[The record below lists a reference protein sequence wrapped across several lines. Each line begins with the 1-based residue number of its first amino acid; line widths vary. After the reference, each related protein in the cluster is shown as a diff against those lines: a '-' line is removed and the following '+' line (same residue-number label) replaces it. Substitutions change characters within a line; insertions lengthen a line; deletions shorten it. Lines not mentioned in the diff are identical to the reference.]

1 MNKLSINNYVNEIKK
16 IKNKIG
22 NEDRILRLDNP
33 LKKSITVSKTEVIIF
48 TLSSFLTIFS
58 LGIVLFEFILSYKEK
73 NNFDYQNASYQ
84 NASLYE
90 KKMNDSLTVNLSKN
104 HSKFK
109 SYYENLNASKQIKFN
124 SDYSIHTFKK
134 YEYQITNLMDEKII
148 LEQIIKKL
156 ENQKKE
162 ILLEKEILDYKNI
175 LIGQQSEQKILK
187 LEENLAALNSK
198 TEIQNQK
205 LSTAIDMIENLQ
217 LERINLLSKLNFSNS
232 NNKQLALQ
240 N

>member
-1 MNKLSINNYVNEIKK
+1 MNKLSTNNYVNEIKK

-58 LGIVLFEFILSYKEK
+58 LGIVLFEFILSDNEK
-73 NNFDYQNASYQ
+73 NNFDYQ

-217 LERINLLSKLNFSNS
+217 LERINLLSKLNLSNS
-232 NNKQLALQ
+232 NNEQLALQ

>member
-1 MNKLSINNYVNEIKK
+1 MNKLSTNNYVNEIKK

-58 LGIVLFEFILSYKEK
+58 LGIVLFEFILSDNEK
-73 NNFDYQNASYQ
+73 NNFDYQ

-109 SYYENLNASKQIKFN
+109 SYYENLNASKQMKFN
-124 SDYSIHTFKK
+124 SDYSINTFKK
-134 YEYQITNLMDEKII
+134 YEFQITNLMDEKII
-148 LEQIIKKL
+148 LEQIIRKL

-232 NNKQLALQ
+232 NNEQLALQ

>member
-1 MNKLSINNYVNEIKK
+1 MKKLSINNYVNEIKK

-22 NEDRILRLDNP
+22 NEERILKLDNP
-33 LKKSITVSKTEVIIF
+33 LKKSIPISKSELIIF
-48 TLSSFLTIFS
+48 SLSSFLTIFS
-58 LGIVLFEFILSYKEK
+58 LGIVLFEFILSNNKK
-73 NNFDYQNASYQ
+73 NDLDYQNTF
-84 NASLYE
+84 LYE
-90 KKMNDSLTVNLSKN
+90 RKPNDNLKVTLNKN
-104 HSKFK
+104 HLKFEDQYK
-109 SYYENLNASKQIKFN
+109 NLNTSKQIMFN
-124 SDYSIHTFKK
+124 INYTKHEFKK
-134 YEYQITNLMDEKII
+134 YENQITNLIAEKSK
-148 LEQIIKKL
+148 LEQTIIKL

-175 LIGQQSEQKILK
+175 LIGKQSEQKIFK

-232 NNKQLALQ
+232 NDEQLALQ

>member
-1 MNKLSINNYVNEIKK
+1 MNKLSTNNYVNEIKK

-58 LGIVLFEFILSYKEK
+58 LGIVLFEFILSDNEK
-73 NNFDYQNASYQ
+73 NNFDYQNAS
-84 NASLYE
+84 LYE
-90 KKMNDSLTVNLSKN
+90 KEMNDSLTVNLSKN

-109 SYYENLNASKQIKFN
+109 NFYENLNASKQIKFN

-134 YEYQITNLMDEKII
+134 YEYQITNLMDEKSI

-232 NNKQLALQ
+232 NDEQLALQ

>member
-1 MNKLSINNYVNEIKK
+1 MNKLSTNNYVNEIKK

-33 LKKSITVSKTEVIIF
+33 LKKSITVSKSEVIIF

-58 LGIVLFEFILSYKEK
+58 LGIVLFEFILSDNKK
-73 NNFDYQNASYQ
+73 NNFDYQ

-134 YEYQITNLMDEKII
+134 YEYQITKLMDEKSI
-148 LEQIIKKL
+148 LEQIIKML

-232 NNKQLALQ
+232 NNEQLALQ

>member
-1 MNKLSINNYVNEIKK
+1 MNKLSTNNYVNEIKK
-16 IKNKIG
+16 IKDKIG

-58 LGIVLFEFILSYKEK
+58 LGIVLFEFILSDNEK
-73 NNFDYQNASYQ
+73 NNFDYQ

-90 KKMNDSLTVNLSKN
+90 KKMNDSLTVKLSKN

-232 NNKQLALQ
+232 NNEQLALQ

>member
-1 MNKLSINNYVNEIKK
+1 MNKLSTNNYVNEIKK

-33 LKKSITVSKTEVIIF
+33 LKKFITVSKTEVIIF

-58 LGIVLFEFILSYKEK
+58 LGIVLFEFILSDNEK
-73 NNFDYQNASYQ
+73 NNFDYQ

-90 KKMNDSLTVNLSKN
+90 KKMNDSLMVNLSKN

-109 SYYENLNASKQIKFN
+109 NYYENLNASKQIKFN

-175 LIGQQSEQKILK
+175 LISQQSEQKISK

-217 LERINLLSKLNFSNS
+217 LERINLLSKLNFSNA
-232 NNKQLALQ
+232 NNEKLALQ

>member
-1 MNKLSINNYVNEIKK
+1 MNKLPTNYYVNEIKK
-16 IKNKIG
+16 IKNKIV

-58 LGIVLFEFILSYKEK
+58 LGIVLFEFILSDNEK
-73 NNFDYQNASYQ
+73 NNFDYQ

-232 NNKQLALQ
+232 NNEQLALQ

>member
-1 MNKLSINNYVNEIKK
+1 MNKLSTNNYINEIKK

-58 LGIVLFEFILSYKEK
+58 LGIVLFEFILSDNEK
-73 NNFDYQNASYQ
+73 NNFDYQ

-90 KKMNDSLTVNLSKN
+90 KKMNDSLMVNLSKN

-109 SYYENLNASKQIKFN
+109 NYYENLNASKQIKFN

-134 YEYQITNLMDEKII
+134 YEYQITNLMDEKSI

-232 NNKQLALQ
+232 NNEQLALQ

>member
-1 MNKLSINNYVNEIKK
+1 MNKLSTNNYVNEIKK

-22 NEDRILRLDNP
+22 NEDRTLRLDNP

-48 TLSSFLTIFS
+48 TLSSFLTVFS
-58 LGIVLFEFILSYKEK
+58 LGIVLFEFILSDNEK
-73 NNFDYQNASYQ
+73 NNFDYQ

-232 NNKQLALQ
+232 NNEQLALQ

>member
-1 MNKLSINNYVNEIKK
+1 MNKLSTNNYVNEIKK

-58 LGIVLFEFILSYKEK
+58 LGIVLFEFILSDNEK
-73 NNFDYQNASYQ
+73 NKFDYQ

-232 NNKQLALQ
+232 NNEQLALQ

>member
-1 MNKLSINNYVNEIKK
+1 MDKLSKNSYVNEIKK

-33 LKKSITVSKTEVIIF
+33 LKKSITVSKSEVIIF

-58 LGIVLFEFILSYKEK
+58 LGIVLFEFILSDNEK
-73 NNFDYQNASYQ
+73 NNFDYQ

-90 KKMNDSLTVNLSKN
+90 KKMNDSLTLNLSKN

-124 SDYSIHTFKK
+124 SDYSIHTFNK
-134 YEYQITNLMDEKII
+134 YEYQITNLMDEKSI

-232 NNKQLALQ
+232 NNEQLALQ

>member
-1 MNKLSINNYVNEIKK
+1 MNKLSTNNYVNEIKK

-22 NEDRILRLDNP
+22 KEERILKLDNP

-58 LGIVLFEFILSYKEK
+58 LGIVLFEFILSDNEK
-73 NNFDYQNASYQ
+73 NNFDYQ

-124 SDYSIHTFKK
+124 SDYSINTFKK

-232 NNKQLALQ
+232 NNEQLALQ

>member
-1 MNKLSINNYVNEIKK
+1 MNKLSTNNYVNEIKK

-33 LKKSITVSKTEVIIF
+33 LKKSITVSKSEVIIF

-58 LGIVLFEFILSYKEK
+58 LGIVLFEFILSDNAK
-73 NNFDYQNASYQ
+73 NNSDYQ

-109 SYYENLNASKQIKFN
+109 SYYKNLNASKQIKFN

-217 LERINLLSKLNFSNS
+217 LERINLLSKLNLSNA
-232 NNKQLALQ
+232 NNEQLAFQ

>member
-58 LGIVLFEFILSYKEK
+58 LGIVLFEFILSDNEK
-73 NNFDYQNASYQ
+73 NNFDYQ

-232 NNKQLALQ
+232 NNEQLALQ

>member
-1 MNKLSINNYVNEIKK
+1 MNKLSTNNYVNEIKK

-58 LGIVLFEFILSYKEK
+58 LGIVLFEFILSDNKK
-73 NNFDYQNASYQ
+73 NNFDYE

-90 KKMNDSLTVNLSKN
+90 KKMNDSLTVKLSKN

-232 NNKQLALQ
+232 NNEQLALQ

>member
-1 MNKLSINNYVNEIKK
+1 MNKLPTNNYVNEIKK
-16 IKNKIG
+16 IKNKIV
-22 NEDRILRLDNP
+22 NEGRILRLDNP

-58 LGIVLFEFILSYKEK
+58 LGIVLFEFILSDNEK
-73 NNFDYQNASYQ
+73 NNFDYQ

-232 NNKQLALQ
+232 NNEQLALQ

>member
-1 MNKLSINNYVNEIKK
+1 MNKLPTNYYVNEIKK

-58 LGIVLFEFILSYKEK
+58 MGIVLFEFILSDNEK
-73 NNFDYQNASYQ
+73 NNFDYQ

-124 SDYSIHTFKK
+124 SDYSINTFKK

-232 NNKQLALQ
+232 NNEQLALQ

>member
-1 MNKLSINNYVNEIKK
+1 MNKLSTNNYINEIKK

-58 LGIVLFEFILSYKEK
+58 LGIVLFEFILSDNEK
-73 NNFDYQNASYQ
+73 NNFDYQ

-217 LERINLLSKLNFSNS
+217 LERINLLSKLNISNS
-232 NNKQLALQ
+232 NNEQLALQ

>member
-1 MNKLSINNYVNEIKK
+1 MNKLSTNNYVNEIKK

-58 LGIVLFEFILSYKEK
+58 LGIVLFEFILSDNEK
-73 NNFDYQNASYQ
+73 NNFDYQ

-134 YEYQITNLMDEKII
+134 YEYQITKLMDEKSI

-232 NNKQLALQ
+232 NNEQLALQ

>member
-1 MNKLSINNYVNEIKK
+1 MNKLSTNNYVNEIKK

-58 LGIVLFEFILSYKEK
+58 LGIVLFEFILSDNEK
-73 NNFDYQNASYQ
+73 NNFDYQNAS
-84 NASLYE
+84 LYE
-90 KKMNDSLTVNLSKN
+90 KKINDSLTVNLSKN

-109 SYYENLNASKQIKFN
+109 NYYENLNASKQIKFN

-175 LIGQQSEQKILK
+175 LIGQKSEQKILK

-232 NNKQLALQ
+232 NNEQLALQ

>member
-1 MNKLSINNYVNEIKK
+1 MNKLSTNNYVNEIKK

-58 LGIVLFEFILSYKEK
+58 LGIVLFEFILSDNEK
-73 NNFDYQNASYQ
+73 NNFDYQ

-232 NNKQLALQ
+232 NDEQLALQ

>member
-1 MNKLSINNYVNEIKK
+1 MNKLSTNNYVNEIKK

-58 LGIVLFEFILSYKEK
+58 LGIVLFEFILSDNEK
-73 NNFDYQNASYQ
+73 NNFDYQ

-217 LERINLLSKLNFSNS
+217 IETINLLSKLNFSNL
-232 NNKQLALQ
+232 NNEQLALQ

>member
-1 MNKLSINNYVNEIKK
+1 MNKLSTNNYVNEIKK

-48 TLSSFLTIFS
+48 TLSSFLTILS
-58 LGIVLFEFILSYKEK
+58 LGIVLFEFILSDNEK
-73 NNFDYQNASYQ
+73 NNFDYQ

-134 YEYQITNLMDEKII
+134 YEYQITNLMDEKSI

-232 NNKQLALQ
+232 NNEQLALQ

>member
-1 MNKLSINNYVNEIKK
+1 MNKLSTNNYVNEIKK

-58 LGIVLFEFILSYKEK
+58 LGIVLFEFILSDNEK
-73 NNFDYQNASYQ
+73 NNFDYQ

-90 KKMNDSLTVNLSKN
+90 KKMNESLTVKLSKN

-109 SYYENLNASKQIKFN
+109 NFYENLNASKQIKFN

-232 NNKQLALQ
+232 NNEQLALQ

>member
-1 MNKLSINNYVNEIKK
+1 MNKLSTNNYVNEIKK

-22 NEDRILRLDNP
+22 NEDRILKLDNP

-58 LGIVLFEFILSYKEK
+58 LGIVLFEFILSDNEK
-73 NNFDYQNASYQ
+73 NNFDYQ

-232 NNKQLALQ
+232 NNEQLALQ

>member
-1 MNKLSINNYVNEIKK
+1 MNKLPTNYYVNEIKK

-33 LKKSITVSKTEVIIF
+33 LKKSITVSKSEVIIF

-58 LGIVLFEFILSYKEK
+58 LGIVLFEFILSDNEK
-73 NNFDYQNASYQ
+73 NNFDYQ

-90 KKMNDSLTVNLSKN
+90 KKMNDSLTVNLSKK

-232 NNKQLALQ
+232 NNEQLALQ

>member
-1 MNKLSINNYVNEIKK
+1 MNKLPTNYYVNEIKK

-22 NEDRILRLDNP
+22 NEDLILRLDNP
-33 LKKSITVSKTEVIIF
+33 LKKSITFTKTEVVIF

-58 LGIVLFEFILSYKEK
+58 LGIVLFEFILSDNEK
-73 NNFDYQNASYQ
+73 NNFDYQ

-232 NNKQLALQ
+232 NNEQLALQ

>member
-1 MNKLSINNYVNEIKK
+1 MNKLSTNNYVNEIKK

-22 NEDRILRLDNP
+22 KEEHILKLDNP

-58 LGIVLFEFILSYKEK
+58 LGIVLFEFILSDNEK
-73 NNFDYQNASYQ
+73 NNFDYQ

-90 KKMNDSLTVNLSKN
+90 KKMNDSLTVNLSKK

-175 LIGQQSEQKILK
+175 LIGKQSEQKIFK

-232 NNKQLALQ
+232 NNEQLALQ

>member
-1 MNKLSINNYVNEIKK
+1 MKKLSIDNYFNEIKK

-22 NEDRILRLDNP
+22 NEERILKLDSP
-33 LKKSITVSKTEVIIF
+33 LKKSIPISKSELIIF
-48 TLSSFLTIFS
+48 SLSSFLTICS
-58 LGIVLFEFILSYKEK
+58 LGIVLFEFILSNDKK
-73 NNFDYQNASYQ
+73 NDLDYQNTF
-84 NASLYE
+84 LYE
-90 KKMNDSLTVNLSKN
+90 RNLNHNLKVALNKN
-104 HSKFK
+104 HLKLEDHYK
-109 SYYENLNASKQIKFN
+109 NLNTSKQIMFN
-124 SDYSIHTFKK
+124 INYTKHEFKK
-134 YEYQITNLMDEKII
+134 YENQITNLIAEKSK
-148 LEQIIKKL
+148 LEQTIIKL

-175 LIGQQSEQKILK
+175 LIGKQSEQKIFK

-232 NNKQLALQ
+232 NDEQLALQ

>member
-1 MNKLSINNYVNEIKK
+1 MNKLSTNNYFNEIKK

-33 LKKSITVSKTEVIIF
+33 LKKSITVSKTEVTIF

-58 LGIVLFEFILSYKEK
+58 LGIVLFEFILSDNEK
-73 NNFDYQNASYQ
+73 NNFDYQ

-90 KKMNDSLTVNLSKN
+90 KKMNDSFTVNLSKN

-109 SYYENLNASKQIKFN
+109 NFYENLNASKQIKFN

-162 ILLEKEILDYKNI
+162 MLLEKEILDYKNI
-175 LIGQQSEQKILK
+175 LISQQSEQKILK

-232 NNKQLALQ
+232 NNEQLALQ

>member
-22 NEDRILRLDNP
+22 KEERILKLDNP

-58 LGIVLFEFILSYKEK
+58 LGIVLFEFILSDNEK
-73 NNFDYQNASYQ
+73 NNFDYQ

-232 NNKQLALQ
+232 NNEQLALQ

>member
-1 MNKLSINNYVNEIKK
+1 MNKLPTNYYVNEIKK
-16 IKNKIG
+16 IKNKIS

-58 LGIVLFEFILSYKEK
+58 LGIVLFEFILSDNEK
-73 NNFDYQNASYQ
+73 NNFDYQ

-232 NNKQLALQ
+232 NNEQLALQ

>member
-1 MNKLSINNYVNEIKK
+1 MNKLLTNYYVNEIKK

-58 LGIVLFEFILSYKEK
+58 LGIVLFEFILSDNEK
-73 NNFDYQNASYQ
+73 NNFDYQ

-134 YEYQITNLMDEKII
+134 YEYQITNLMDEKSI

-217 LERINLLSKLNFSNS
+217 LERINLLSKLNFSHS
-232 NNKQLALQ
+232 NNEQLALQ

>member
-1 MNKLSINNYVNEIKK
+1 MNKLPTNYYVNEIKK

-33 LKKSITVSKTEVIIF
+33 LKKSITVSKSEVIIF

-58 LGIVLFEFILSYKEK
+58 LGIVLFEFILSDNEK
-73 NNFDYQNASYQ
+73 NNFDYQ

-90 KKMNDSLTVNLSKN
+90 KKMNDSLTVNLGKN

-124 SDYSIHTFKK
+124 SDYSIHKFKK

-232 NNKQLALQ
+232 NNEQLALQ

>member
-1 MNKLSINNYVNEIKK
+1 MNKLPTNYYVNEIKK

-33 LKKSITVSKTEVIIF
+33 LKKSITVSKSEVIIF

-58 LGIVLFEFILSYKEK
+58 LGIVLFEFILSDNEK
-73 NNFDYQNASYQ
+73 NNFDYQ

-134 YEYQITNLMDEKII
+134 YEYQITDLMDEKSI

-232 NNKQLALQ
+232 NNEQLALQ

>member
-1 MNKLSINNYVNEIKK
+1 MNKLSTNNYVNEIKK

-33 LKKSITVSKTEVIIF
+33 LKKSIAVSKTEVIIF

-58 LGIVLFEFILSYKEK
+58 LGIVLFEFILSDNEK
-73 NNFDYQNASYQ
+73 NNFDYQ

-232 NNKQLALQ
+232 NNEQLALQ

>member
-1 MNKLSINNYVNEIKK
+1 MKKLSINNYVNEIKK

-22 NEDRILRLDNP
+22 NEERILKLDNP
-33 LKKSITVSKTEVIIF
+33 LKKSIPISKSELIIF
-48 TLSSFLTIFS
+48 SLSSFLTIFS
-58 LGIVLFEFILSYKEK
+58 LGIVLFEFILSNDKK
-73 NNFDYQNASYQ
+73 NDLDYQNTF
-84 NASLYE
+84 LYE
-90 KKMNDSLTVNLSKN
+90 RKPNDNLKVTLNKN
-104 HSKFK
+104 HLKFEYHYK
-109 SYYENLNASKQIKFN
+109 NLNTLKQSMFN
-124 SDYSIHTFKK
+124 INYTKHEFKK
-134 YEYQITNLMDEKII
+134 YENQITNLIAEKSK
-148 LEQIIKKL
+148 LEQIIIKL

-175 LIGQQSEQKILK
+175 LIGKQSEQKIFK

-232 NNKQLALQ
+232 NDEQLALQ

>member
-1 MNKLSINNYVNEIKK
+1 MNKLSTNNYINEIKK

-58 LGIVLFEFILSYKEK
+58 LGIVLFEFILSDNEK
-73 NNFDYQNASYQ
+73 NNFDYQ

-90 KKMNDSLTVNLSKN
+90 KKMNDSFTVNLSKN

-109 SYYENLNASKQIKFN
+109 NFYENLNASKQIKFN
-124 SDYSIHTFKK
+124 SDYNIHTFKK
-134 YEYQITNLMDEKII
+134 YEYQITNLMDEKSI

-232 NNKQLALQ
+232 NNEQLALQ

>member
-1 MNKLSINNYVNEIKK
+1 MNKLPTNYYVNEIKK

-33 LKKSITVSKTEVIIF
+33 LKKSITVSKSEVIIF

-58 LGIVLFEFILSYKEK
+58 LGIVLFEFILSDNEK
-73 NNFDYQNASYQ
+73 NNFDYQ

-232 NNKQLALQ
+232 NDEQLALQ